1 MSSVSDTRRVTAVVG
16 VLSLAVFMSSLD
28 LFIVNLAFPYI
39 SRQYPGTSL
48 SSLSWVL
55 NAYTIVFAAV
65 LVPAGRWADRVGR
78 RRLFAVGMAGFSL
91 GSVLC
96 GLAPGVGALIAAR
109 IVQAAGAGAMVPAS
123 LSLLLAAVPPAAR
136 PKAIGTWSAL
146 GALGAALGPV
156 IGGALVQVNW
166 RWVFWIN
173 VPVGLAA
180 MVLAGRVVPESRDGE
195 SRGRPDVIGAGLLA
209 AAVGLVALALVKAP
223 EWGWG
228 SARFV
233 GLLAA
238 SVVCGTA
245 MVFRSRRHHS
255 PVIELELLRVRS
267 FSGAFTASILYY
279 AGFGAFV
286 LSTVEFLTGV
296 WHYSAVEAGLAIAP
310 GPLMVLPFA
319 RVAAP
324 RLAARLGGPG
334 RVAAIGCFVNALAQL
349 LWLWRIQAQP
359 AYVSH
364 LLPAQLLGGAG
375 VGLTIPS
382 LLGAGSAGLTPARFG
397 TGSGILNM
405 ARQIGTVL
413 GVAGLV
419 AILARVSHAD
429 PVAAYRNGLLL
440 VIGFFAAAGVM
451 SAGLLAGRPT
461 PVPASSAP
469 PAPAEGRETP
479 VEAAAGLQVQGGAG
493 FQAGDLGAGR
503 GGGHVHQAGDQAE
516 AVLVEDRVVD
526 AVAAGR
532 GDGAEVIDHLRCLQ
546 PRGADGEQERVHR
559 VLGDGEGVAG
569 VEQLGVDQETGVHHE
584 RDVRVDERVVHA
596 VDVHVEAGDLE
607 RVAVLDLVHPVAEL
621 AELGADRLVGPQGH
635 AGIAGQRG
643 ADRVRVQVVR
653 VLVGDHDR
661 GGAVQGGGRV
671 APAARVDD
679 QGGAVLL
686 QPDARVPELGEPH
699 GLTIQWPTLGE
710 WTA

>member
-1 MSSVSDTRRVTAVVG
+1 MDNRRVTAVVG

-65 LVPAGRWADRVGR
+65 LVPAGRWADRIGR
-78 RRLFAVGMAGFSL
+78 RRLFVAGLAGFTL

-109 IVQAAGAGAMVPAS
+109 VVQAAGAGAMVPAS

-136 PKAIGTWSAL
+136 PKALGTWSAL

-156 IGGALVQVNW
+156 IGGTLVQVNW

-180 MVLAGRVVPESRDGE
+180 MVLAVRVVPESRDPAV
-195 SRGRPDVIGAGLLA
+195 SGRPDVVGAGLLA
-209 AAVGLVALALVKAP
+209 ASVGLVAFALVKAP
-223 EWGWG
+223 GWGWG
-228 SARFV
+228 SAEFL

-238 SVVCGTA
+238 SLACGA
-245 MVFRSRRHHS
+245 LMVARSRRHHA
-255 PVIELELLRVRS
+255 PVIELGLLRSRT
-267 FSGAFTASILYY
+267 FSGAFAASILYY

-319 RVAAP
+319 RVVAP
-324 RLAARLGGPG
+324 RLTAVLGGPG
-334 RVAAIGCFVNALAQL
+334 RVAVIGCLVNALAQA
-349 LWLWRIQAQP
+349 LWLSRIQASP

-382 LLGAGSAGLTPARFG
+382 LLGAGSAGLAPGRFG

-405 ARQIGTVL
+405 GRQIGTVL

-419 AILARVSHAD
+419 AILSKVSPAD
-429 PVAAYRNGLLL
+429 PVPAYRNGLVL
-440 VIGFFAAAGVM
+440 VIVFFAAAGAV
-451 SAGLLAGRPT
+451 SAVLLGRGRPSEVDAGT
-461 PVPASSAP
+461 GLEP
-469 PAPAEGRETP
+469 GHLG
-479 VEAAAGLQVQGGAG
+479 AAG
-493 FQAGDLGAGR
+493 
-503 GGGHVHQAGDQAE
+503 GGGDGQHPGHQAQA
-516 AVLVEDRVVD
+516 VVVEDRVVD
-526 AVAAGR
+526 GVAAGG
-532 GDGAEVIDHLRCLQ
+532 GDGAEVVDHLPRLQ
-546 PRGADGEQERVHR
+546 PRGADRDQQGADRVF
-559 VLGDGEGVAG
+559 GDGEGVAG
-569 VEQLGVDQETGVHHE
+569 VKQVSVD
-584 RDVRVDERVVHA
+584 
-596 VDVHVEAGDLE
+596 
-607 RVAVLDLVHPVAEL
+607 
-621 AELGADRLVGPQGH
+621 
-635 AGIAGQRG
+635 
-643 ADRVRVQVVR
+643 
-653 VLVGDHDR
+653 
-661 GGAVQGGGRV
+661 
-671 APAARVDD
+671 
-679 QGGAVLL
+679 
-686 QPDARVPELGEPH
+686 
-699 GLTIQWPTLGE
+699 
-710 WTA
+710 